1 MRVLVFDTETTGL
14 PEGRNPSIFDT
25 EKWPHVVQLSW
36 ILYDTDAQRHCDIED
51 LLISTA
57 PPSTAGS
64 LAIHGISHTTCQRKG
79 IPIMDAIQ
87 QFDIALR
94 SCDLVVGH
102 NISFD
107 KRMMMVEGIRNNYRL
122 GFSNSSGKKPE
133 HCTMKSNVEFCAS
146 KQLVPM
152 WEYLKYPQLII
163 PGSSHTERPIMQVTC
178 CLRCYCLL
186 KHQVDVAGKGPAR
199 NCSICIAHDTEL
211 CSAHETPSL
220 VIFSH

>member
-57 PPSTAGS
+57 PPS
-64 LAIHGISHTTCQRKG
+64 
-79 IPIMDAIQ
+79 DAIQ

-94 SCDLVVGH
+94 SCDLVGGH

-133 HCTMKSNVEFCAS
+133 HCTMKSNVEFCGIEAVGADGG
-146 KQLVPM
+146 K
-152 WEYLKYPQLII
+152 YLKYPQLMELYSRLFNDK
-163 PGSSHTERPIMQVTC
+163 PRTAHNAMADVFM
-178 CLRCYCLL
+178 CLRCYCILQ
-186 KHQVDVAGKGPAR
+186 HQIDVAGKGPTKKLF
-199 NCSICIAHDTEL
+199 NLYCT
-211 CSAHETPSL
+211 
-220 VIFSH
+220 

>member
-122 GFSNSSGKKPE
+122 GFSNPSGKKPE
-133 HCTMKSNVEFCAS
+133 HCTMKSNVEFCGIEAVGADGG
-146 KQLVPM
+146 K
-152 WEYLKYPQLII
+152 YLKYPQLMELYSRLFKDK
-163 PGSSHTERPIMQVTC
+163 PRTAHNAMADVFM
-178 CLRCYCLL
+178 CLRCYCILQ
-186 KHQVDVAGKGPAR
+186 HQIDVAGKGPTKKLF
-199 NCSICIAHDTEL
+199 NLYCT
-211 CSAHETPSL
+211 
-220 VIFSH
+220 